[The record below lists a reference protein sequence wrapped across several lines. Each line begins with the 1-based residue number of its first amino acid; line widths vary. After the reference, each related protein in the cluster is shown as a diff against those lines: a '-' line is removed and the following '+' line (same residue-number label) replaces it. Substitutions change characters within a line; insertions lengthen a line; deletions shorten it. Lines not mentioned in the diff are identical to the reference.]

1 MKQIAIISGK
11 GGTGKTTL
19 SASLSY
25 LFQNPVMSDCDV
37 DASNLHLLL
46 SPVELKQSYEYYG
59 GKKAEID
66 YKKCTNC
73 GICKDTCRFEAID
86 FQQDKYVIN
95 EYACEGCKLC
105 VLTCPEKAIKL
116 VENLA
121 GYYYESK
128 SPKGVLVHGDLNPG
142 EETSGGLVAEI
153 RKKSF
158 SVGENLKKDV
168 IIIDGAPGIG
178 CPATSSVAGVN
189 YAIIVTE
196 PTLSGFHD
204 LQRAVETLKK
214 MRVKFGVVI
223 NKFDLNESV
232 SSSLE
237 EWCFSENIDL
247 LGKIPFDEM
256 VNLATREAKPII
268 SYEDSISSKYIK
280 SIYQKISQILFNK

>member
-1 MKQIAIISGK
+1 MA
-11 GGTGKTTL
+11 
-19 SASLSY
+19 
-25 LFQNPVMSDCDV
+25 N
-37 DASNLHLLL
+37 
-46 SPVELKQSYEYYG
+46 
-59 GKKAEID
+59 
-66 YKKCTNC
+66 
-73 GICKDTCRFEAID
+73 
-86 FQQDKYVIN
+86 
-95 EYACEGCKLC
+95 
-105 VLTCPEKAIKL
+105 
-116 VENLA
+116 
-121 GYYYESK
+121 
-128 SPKGVLVHGDLNPG
+128 LNPG

-158 SVGENLKKDV
+158 SVGESLKKDV

-223 NKFDLNESV
+223 NKFDLNEFV

-237 EWCFSENIDL
+237 EWCFSENIDF

-268 SYEDSISSKYIK
+268 LYEDSISSKYIK
-280 SIYQKISQILFNK
+280 SIYQKILQILFNK

>member
-46 SPVELKQSYEYYG
+46 SPVELNQSYEYYG

-66 YKKCTNC
+66 YEKCTNC
-73 GICKDTCRFEAID
+73 GICKDKCRFDAID
-86 FQQDKYVIN
+86 FQQGSYVIN

-128 SPKGVLVHGDLNPG
+128 CPKGVLVHGDLNPG

-158 SVGENLKKDV
+158 SVGESLKKDV

-223 NKFDLNESV
+223 NKFDLNEFV

-237 EWCFSENIDL
+237 EWCFSENIDF

-268 SYEDSISSKYIK
+268 LYEDSISSKYIK
-280 SIYQKISQILFNK
+280 SIYQKILQILFNK

>member
-66 YKKCTNC
+66 YEKCTNC

-268 SYEDSISSKYIK
+268 LYEDSISSKYIK